1 MMEQEFESA
10 LDAQTPIIENMV
22 VGVPPAFVGLTK
34 QLDKIV
40 EQPLLGPRNDFPRG
54 SLFILSWP
62 TKHMLMRIQ
71 LHSHSLGKMSLGIDA
86 RKLLPIEGT
95 RHNFPKTLWVPS
107 KAQ

>member
-54 SLFILSWP
+54 SLFVSTWLA
-62 TKHMLMRIQ
+62 KHMLMLIQ
-71 LHSHSLGKMSLGIDA
+71 LHSHTHGKMSLEIDA
-86 RKLLPIEGT
+86 HRPLPIEGT
-95 RHNFPKTLWVPS
+95 RHSFLKTQWVPS

>member
-1 MMEQEFESA
+1 LVSGAIAIRIVAGMVEEEVEGA

-54 SLFILSWP
+54 RILMSTWP
-62 TKHMLMRIQ
+62 T
-71 LHSHSLGKMSLGIDA
+71 
-86 RKLLPIEGT
+86 
-95 RHNFPKTLWVPS
+95 RHILIRT
-107 KAQ
+107 

>member
-1 MMEQEFESA
+1 MIEQEFDNA

-54 SLFILSWP
+54 RILMSIWP
-62 TKHMLMRIQ
+62 VKHILMR
-71 LHSHSLGKMSLGIDA
+71 
-86 RKLLPIEGT
+86 T
-95 RHNFPKTLWVPS
+95 
-107 KAQ
+107 